1 MAGNGHDHGNN
12 PAAWTG
18 VFIAL
23 IGFSLGGVF
32 TIMAEPLL
40 VAASAA
46 VVALGGVVTLVMR
59 SMGLG
64 AQNAAGSRSAGAA
77 SSVTQ
82 AGSATA
88 TGGTGT
94 SAGTGPAETAAA

>member
-40 VAASAA
+40 VAASVA

-64 AQNAAGSRSAGAA
+64 AQSAAEGRTDGAAAAGTKA
-77 SSVTQ
+77 
-82 AGSATA
+82 
-88 TGGTGT
+88 GTGT
-94 SAGTGPAETAAA
+94 AETAAA